1 MPCGPVMPCGPCG
14 PVMPCGPCGPNT
26 PVGVGPVG
34 PAGPGTG
41 ATLTIHVE
49 SKCTYKLPSVEFH
62 QRSPSIPTGAPADTV
77 TFEFPP
83 GPISAKLLLILI
95 NAERILSPSPAFGP
109 EPVLIYTIDIIEFL
123 LVF

>member
-1 MPCGPVMPCGPCG
+1 M
-14 PVMPCGPCGPNT
+14 
-26 PVGVGPVG
+26 G

-41 ATLTIHVE
+41 VPLIIHVE

-62 QRSPSIPTGAPADTV
+62 QRSPPVAETGAIDATV
-77 TFEFPP
+77 TFELPP
-83 GPISAKLLLILI
+83 GPSSAKLLLILT
-95 NAERILSPSPAFGP
+95 NAERKLSPSPAFGP